1 MFRKSGILL
10 VAQCLL
16 TRHCISQKT
25 TLSGVNNTHT
35 GPWPGISRKISAC
48 ERLWN
53 HYKEVIPKGPLLDQ
67 NEQISIPEQTG
78 ATEAGSE
85 ESRWQL
91 ASGQGMSLP
100 SVDKAK
106 A

>member
-1 MFRKSGILL
+1 MYRKSGILSA
-10 VAQCLL
+10 AQCLL
-16 TRHCISQKT
+16 THPCISQKT
-25 TLSGVNNTHT
+25 TLPGVNYTHA

-53 HYKEVIPKGPLLDQ
+53 HYKEVIPKGPLLSQ

-100 SVDKAK
+100 SVGKVKA
-106 A
+106 